1 MVPTMEKI
9 QAVIGK
15 GFAPAVIPLIAGAEH
30 SISILVFDWRWY
42 PNEPANPVS
51 LFNQSIIR
59 AHRRGVE
66 VQVIA
71 NTDDALKIL
80 RDLGIVAK
88 RPATP
93 KMIHAKMMIIDD
105 DIVIIGSH
113 NYTFNAFTMNHEISA
128 IIRQGTN
135 DAGFSNFFNNLIKIY
150 G

>member
-1 MVPTMEKI
+1 MIESICGSEFPK
-9 QAVIGK
+9 K
-15 GFAPAVIPLIAGAEH
+15 VIPLIDRAQKNLR
-30 SISILVFDWRWY
+30 IVVFDWRWY

-113 NYTFNAFTMNHEISA
+113 NYTYNAFTMNHEISA

-135 DAGFSNFFNNLIKIY
+135 DAGFINFYNNLSKIY

>member
-1 MVPTMEKI
+1 MIESICGSDFPK
-9 QAVIGK
+9 K
-15 GFAPAVIPLIAGAEH
+15 VIPLIERAQKNLR
-30 SISILVFDWRWY
+30 IVVFDWRWY

-51 LFNQSIIR
+51 LFNQAIIR
-59 AHRRGVE
+59 AHRRGVN

-71 NTDDALKIL
+71 NTDVALKIL

-93 KMIHAKMMIIDD
+93 KMIHAKMLIIDD
-105 DIVIIGSH
+105 DVVVIGSH

-135 DAGFSNFFNNLIKIY
+135 DAGFINFFNNLMQIY